1 MRVAIYRNDKIT
13 LQGIVQDL
21 AGQAARVKVV
31 VSDAPTFRIDR
42 LAKARLFAD
51 PKKLAAR
58 L

>member
-1 MRVAIYRNDKIT
+1 M

-31 VSDAPTFRIDR
+31 QADAPTFRLDR

-51 PKKLAAR
+51 PRKVAAR